1 MQETNH
7 HKKKLI
13 KIGPYVLLKPIG
25 KGSYSVVYEA
35 QKQNENSKYAI
46 KKISLESIS
55 EKQLERIHLEVNVL
69 SVIKHKNIIQLVDS
83 KKTSR
88 NLYLV
93 F

>member
-25 KGSYSVVYEA
+25 KGAYSVVYEA
-35 QKQNENSKYAI
+35 QKQNENAKYAI

-55 EKQLERIHLEVNVL
+55 
-69 SVIKHKNIIQLVDS
+69 
-83 KKTSR
+83 
-88 NLYLV
+88 
-93 F
+93 